1 MARRPNTGGREQ
13 LTSAELGELRRR
25 LAAMPGYELEIFYKA
40 TLNACRYEAGRVPS
54 PRIIQELVT
63 AWKVLRKSGKR

>member
-1 MARRPNTGGREQ
+1 MARKPNTGSQEQ
-13 LTSAELGELRRR
+13 LTPGELVELRRR

-40 TLNACRYEAGRVPS
+40 TLNACRYEAGRVPC

-63 AWKVLRKSGKR
+63 AWKVLRKCGKR